1 MKGKILIT
9 FFQIVSQY
17 VGGCISPPWPPGY
30 AKIARKFDA
39 INLNFVSIAAAACAV
54 KTDWYMKLLFMTM
67 GPIGLI
73 CLIWVCFGLA
83 EVKILGLAALKL
95 GRKHTVEE
103 GSAKCDEEVVE
114 IPNPGAQTTEEECW
128 LDHPVVLRQ
137 SGAPQVEE
145 DSEADEPWNCGCLAG
160 EADEPSLQ
168 AKRTSLAG
176 GTRVEVLVYENEN
189 ENDLVQSGTSPPAP
203 PAKEDSDADE
213 PSYYGSNCGGCLTSG
228 NGVEVLIDENENKN
242 DLVQPGTSPPAPS
255 PDAENEPVAEEAAV
269 DEVHSRRRSRSCDE
283 LGRLRDRELAE
294 AEAEAE
300 GPCPEE
306 QVLVLKDLCAVATFA
321 ITYLCFPG
329 TSLVIFRTFRQAP
342 LMTLGL
348 L

>member
-54 KTDWYMKLLFMTM
+54 KTDWYMKLFFMTM

-83 EVKILGLAALKL
+83 EVKTLGLAALKL

-114 IPNPGAQTTEEECW
+114 IPNPGAQITEEECW

-168 AKRTSLAG
+168 AKRTSPAG
-176 GTRVEVLVYENEN
+176 GTRVEVLVNENEN
-189 ENDLVQSGTSPPAP
+189 ENDLVQSGTSPP
-203 PAKEDSDADE
+203 
-213 PSYYGSNCGGCLTSG
+213 
-228 NGVEVLIDENENKN
+228 V
-242 DLVQPGTSPPAPS
+242 PS

-269 DEVHSRRRSRSCDE
+269 DEVHPRRRSRSRSRSRDE